1 MRSRGVIARVPAK
14 VNLQLAVG
22 PLGTDG
28 FHEVTT
34 VFQAIS
40 LFDDVTVETAAEN
53 NGISIQVTGQTSTGV
68 PSDSSNLAVKA
79 ATLMIKNYDLPSDIN
94 IKLKKEIPVAG
105 GMAGGSADAAGEIPV
120 AGGMAGGSADAAG
133 VIVGLDSLFELGLSR
148 DEMEMVGS
156 KIGADVPFSI
166 CGGVA
171 IGTGRGDQ
179 ITPALFKGSYNWV
192 LALSGQ
198 GLATP
203 SVYAE
208 CDRLREGLSIS
219 TPVVSEQLMQALRA
233 GDAKALGK
241 SLSNDLQPAACSLR
255 PALRL
260 VLDVGLDY
268 GALGGIVSGSGPT
281 VAFLVKDDEHAM
293 DLTVALSSSG
303 VISSVVRAS
312 GAVAGARIIESF

>member
-1 MRSRGVIARVPAK
+1 MRSRGVVARVPAK
-14 VNLQLAVG
+14 VNLQLSVG
-22 PLGTDG
+22 PLGSDG

-40 LFDDVTVETAAEN
+40 LFDDVTVATALE
-53 NGISIQVTGQTSTGV
+53 GEGIKISISGQTSSGV
-68 PSDSSNLAVKA
+68 PADSSNLAVKA
-79 ATLMIKNYDLPSDIN
+79 AELMIKNYDLPADLI
-94 IKLKKEIPVAG
+94 IKLKK
-105 GMAGGSADAAGEIPV
+105 EIPV

-148 DEMEMVGS
+148 DEMEIVGS
-156 KIGADVPFSI
+156 KIGSDVPFSI

-179 ITPALFKGSYNWV
+179 ITPALSKGSYNWV

-198 GLATP
+198 GLSTP
-203 SVYAE
+203 SVYQE

-219 TPVVSEQLMQALRA
+219 APLVTEPLMQALRA

-241 SLSNDLQPAACSLR
+241 ALTNELQPAACSLR

-260 VLDVGLDY
+260 VLDVGIDY

-281 VAFLVKDDEHAM
+281 VAFLVSDDEHAM
-293 DLTVALSSSG
+293 DLTVALSASG
-303 VISSVVRAS
+303 VVSSVVRAT
-312 GAVAGARIIESF
+312 GPAHGARIIESF

>member
-1 MRSRGVIARVPAK
+1 MRSRGVVARVPAK
-14 VNLQLAVG
+14 VNLQLSVG
-22 PLGTDG
+22 PLGSDG

-40 LFDDVTVETAAEN
+40 LFDDVTVATAPE
-53 NGISIQVTGQTSTGV
+53 GDGIKISITGQTSSGV
-68 PSDSSNLAVKA
+68 PADSSNLAVKA
-79 ATLMIKNYDLPSDIN
+79 AELMIKNYDLPADLI
-94 IKLKKEIPVAG
+94 IKLKK
-105 GMAGGSADAAGEIPV
+105 EIPV

-148 DEMEMVGS
+148 DEMEIVGS
-156 KIGADVPFSI
+156 KIGSDVPFSI

-179 ITPALFKGSYNWV
+179 ITPALSKGSYNWV

-198 GLATP
+198 GLSTP
-203 SVYAE
+203 SVYQE

-219 TPVVSEQLMQALRA
+219 TPLVSEPLMQALRA

-241 SLSNDLQPAACSLR
+241 ALTNELQPAACSLR

-260 VLDVGLDY
+260 VLDVGVDY

-281 VAFLVKDDEHAM
+281 VAFLVSDDEHAM
-293 DLTVALSSSG
+293 DLTVALSASG
-303 VISSVVRAS
+303 VVSSVVRAT
-312 GAVAGARIIESF
+312 GPAHGARIIESF

>member
-14 VNLQLAVG
+14 VNLQLSVG
-22 PLGTDG
+22 PLGSDG
-28 FHEVTT
+28 YHEVIT

-40 LFDDVTVETAAEN
+40 LFDDVSVATAPVG
-53 NGISIQVTGQTSTGV
+53 NGLTIDISGQTSSGV
-68 PSDSSNLAVKA
+68 PVDSSNLAIRA
-79 ATLMIKNYDLPSDIN
+79 ADLMIKTYDLPTDLV
-94 IKLKKEIPVAG
+94 IKLKK
-105 GMAGGSADAAGEIPV
+105 EIPV

-148 DEMEMVGS
+148 DEMESVGS
-156 KIGADVPFSI
+156 KIGSDVPFSI

-171 IGTGRGDQ
+171 IGSGRGDQ
-179 ITPALFKGSYNWV
+179 ITPALAKGNYFWV

-203 SVYAE
+203 SVYQE
-208 CDRLREGLSIS
+208 CDRLREGLSIA
-219 TPVVSEQLMQALRA
+219 TPQVSEPLMQALRA

-241 SLSNDLQPAACSLR
+241 SLSNDLQSAACSLR

-260 VLDVGLDY
+260 VLDVGVDY

-281 VAFLVKDDEHAM
+281 VAFLVSSDEHAM
-293 DLTVALSSSG
+293 DLTVALSASG
-303 VISSVVRAS
+303 VVSSVVRAT
-312 GAVAGARIIESF
+312 GPVPGARIIESF

>member
-22 PLGTDG
+22 PLGADG

-40 LFDDVTVETAAEN
+40 LFDDVTVATAEK
-53 NGISIQVTGQTSTGV
+53 GEGIKISITGQTSGGV
-68 PSDSSNLAVKA
+68 PADNSNLAVKA
-79 ATLMIKNYDLPSDIN
+79 AQLMIKNYDLPEDLV
-94 IKLKKEIPVAG
+94 IKLKK
-105 GMAGGSADAAGEIPV
+105 EIPV

-148 DEMEMVGS
+148 DVMESVGS
-156 KIGADVPFSI
+156 KIGSDVPFSI

-179 ITPALFKGSYNWV
+179 ITPALAKGSYNWV

-203 SVYAE
+203 SVYQE
-208 CDRLREGLSIS
+208 CDRLREGLSIAA
-219 TPVVSEQLMQALRA
+219 PVVSEPLMQALRA

-241 SLSNDLQPAACSLR
+241 ALTNELQPAACSLR

-260 VLDVGLDY
+260 VLDVGVDY

-281 VAFLVKDDEHAM
+281 VAFLVSDDDHAM

-303 VISSVVRAS
+303 VVSSVVRAS
-312 GAVAGARIIESF
+312 GPTNGARIIESF

>member
-53 NGISIQVTGQTSTGV
+53 NGISIQITGQTSTGV

-79 ATLMIKNYDLPSDIN
+79 ATLMIKNYDLPSDLN
-94 IKLKKEIPVAG
+94 IKLKK
-105 GMAGGSADAAGEIPV
+105 EIPV

-233 GDAKALGK
+233 GDAKAVGK

-281 VAFLVKDDEHAM
+281 VAFLVTDDEHAM

-303 VISSVVRAS
+303 VVSSVVRAS

>member
-1 MRSRGVIARVPAK
+1 VPAK
-14 VNLQLAVG
+14 VNLQLSVG
-22 PLGTDG
+22 PLGSDG

-34 VFQAIS
+34 VYQAIS
-40 LFDDVTVETAAEN
+40 LFDDVTVATAPDGE
-53 NGISIQVTGQTSTGV
+53 GIKISISGQTSSGV
-68 PSDSSNLAVKA
+68 PADNSNLAVKA
-79 ATLMIKNYDLPSDIN
+79 AELMIKNYDLPTDLI
-94 IKLKKEIPVAG
+94 IKLKK
-105 GMAGGSADAAGEIPV
+105 EIPV

-148 DEMEMVGS
+148 DEMEIVGS
-156 KIGADVPFSI
+156 KIGSDVPFSI

-179 ITPALFKGSYNWV
+179 ITPALAKGSYNWV

-198 GLATP
+198 GLSTP
-203 SVYAE
+203 SVYQE

-219 TPVVSEQLMQALRA
+219 SPAVSEQLMQSLRA

-241 SLSNDLQPAACSLR
+241 SLTNELQSAACSLR

-260 VLDVGLDY
+260 VLDVGVDY

-281 VAFLVKDDEHAM
+281 VAFLVSDDDHAM
-293 DLTVALSSSG
+293 DLTVALSASG
-303 VISSVVRAS
+303 VVSSVVRAT
-312 GAVAGARIIESF
+312 GPAHGARIIESF

>member
-14 VNLQLAVG
+14 INLQLAVG
-22 PLGTDG
+22 PLGADG

-40 LFDDVTVETAAEN
+40 LFDDVTVATAPEN
-53 NGISIQVTGQTSTGV
+53 NGISIQITGQTSTGV

-79 ATLMIKNYDLPSDIN
+79 ATLMIKKYDLPNDLS
-94 IKLKKEIPVAG
+94 IKLKK
-105 GMAGGSADAAGEIPV
+105 EIPV

-260 VLDVGLDY
+260 VLDVGIDY

-281 VAFLVKDDEHAM
+281 VVFLVKDDEHAM

-303 VISSVVRAS
+303 VISSVVRAT

>member
-1 MRSRGVIARVPAK
+1 MRSRGVVARVPAK
-14 VNLQLAVG
+14 VNLQLSVG
-22 PLGTDG
+22 PLGSDG

-40 LFDDVTVETAAEN
+40 LFDDVTVATAPD
-53 NGISIQVTGQTSTGV
+53 GDGIKISISGQTSSGV
-68 PSDSSNLAVKA
+68 PADNSILAVKA
-79 ATLMIKNYDLPSDIN
+79 AELMIKNYDIPTDLI
-94 IKLKKEIPVAG
+94 IKLKK
-105 GMAGGSADAAGEIPV
+105 EIPV

-148 DEMEMVGS
+148 DEMEVVGS
-156 KIGADVPFSI
+156 KIGSDVPFSI

-179 ITPALFKGSYNWV
+179 ITPALAKGNYNWV

-198 GLATP
+198 GLSTP
-203 SVYAE
+203 SVYQE

-219 TPVVSEQLMQALRA
+219 SPAVSEQLMQALRA

-241 SLSNDLQPAACSLR
+241 ALTNELQPAACSLR

-260 VLDVGLDY
+260 VLDVGVDY

-281 VAFLVKDDEHAM
+281 VAFLVSDDDHAM
-293 DLTVALSSSG
+293 DLTVALSASG
-303 VISSVVRAS
+303 VVSSVVRAT
-312 GAVAGARIIESF
+312 GPAHGARIIESF

>member
-22 PLGTDG
+22 PLGNDG

-105 GMAGGSADAAGEIPV
+105 GMAGGSADAAG
-120 AGGMAGGSADAAG
+120 
-133 VIVGLDSLFELGLSR
+133 VIVG
-148 DEMEMVGS
+148 MVGS

>member
-1 MRSRGVIARVPAK
+1 MRSRGVVARVPAK

-22 PLGTDG
+22 PLGNDG

-40 LFDDVTVETAAEN
+40 LFDDVTVATAPEN
-53 NGISIQVTGQTSTGV
+53 NGISIQITGQTSTGV
-68 PSDSSNLAVKA
+68 PSDNSNLAVKA
-79 ATLMIKNYDLPSDIN
+79 AALMIKNYDLPNDLN
-94 IKLKKEIPVAG
+94 IKLKK
-105 GMAGGSADAAGEIPV
+105 EIPV

-260 VLDVGLDY
+260 VLDVGIDY

-281 VAFLVKDDEHAM
+281 VVFLVKDDEHAM

-303 VISSVVRAS
+303 VISSVVRAT

>member
-1 MRSRGVIARVPAK
+1 MRSRGVVARVPAK
-14 VNLQLAVG
+14 VNLQLSVG
-22 PLGTDG
+22 PLGSDG
-28 FHEVTT
+28 YHEVTT

-40 LFDDVTVETAAEN
+40 LFDDVSVATAP
-53 NGISIQVTGQTSTGV
+53 NGNGLSLDISGQTSNGV
-68 PSDSSNLAVKA
+68 PADNSNLAIRA
-79 ATLMIKNYDLPSDIN
+79 AELMIKNYDLPIDLE
-94 IKLKKEIPVAG
+94 IKLKK
-105 GMAGGSADAAGEIPV
+105 EIPV

-148 DEMEMVGS
+148 DEMESVGS
-156 KIGADVPFSI
+156 KIGSDVPFSI

-171 IGTGRGDQ
+171 IGSGRGDQ
-179 ITPALFKGSYNWV
+179 ITPALAKGNYFWV

-203 SVYAE
+203 SVYQE

-219 TPVVSEQLMQALRA
+219 TPQVSEPLMQALRA

-241 SLSNDLQPAACSLR
+241 SLTNDLQSAACSLR

-260 VLDVGLDY
+260 VLDVGVDY

-281 VAFLVKDDEHAM
+281 VAFLVTDDDHAM
-293 DLTVALSSSG
+293 DLTVALSASG
-303 VISSVVRAS
+303 VVSSVVRATGPVS
-312 GAVAGARIIESF
+312 GAQIGRAHV

>member
-1 MRSRGVIARVPAK
+1 MRSRGVVARVPAK
-14 VNLQLAVG
+14 VNLQLSVG
-22 PLGTDG
+22 PLGGDG

-40 LFDDVTVETAAEN
+40 LFDDVTVATAPDGE
-53 NGISIQVTGQTSTGV
+53 GIKISISGQTSSGV
-68 PSDSSNLAVKA
+68 PADNSNLAVKA
-79 ATLMIKNYDLPSDIN
+79 AELMIKNYDLPTDLI
-94 IKLKKEIPVAG
+94 IKLKK
-105 GMAGGSADAAGEIPV
+105 EIPV

-148 DEMEMVGS
+148 DEMEIVGS
-156 KIGADVPFSI
+156 KIGSDVPFSI

-179 ITPALFKGSYNWV
+179 ITPALAKGSYNWV

-198 GLATP
+198 GLSTP
-203 SVYAE
+203 SVYQE

-219 TPVVSEQLMQALRA
+219 SPAVSEQLMQALRA

-241 SLSNDLQPAACSLR
+241 SLTNELQSAACSLR

-260 VLDVGLDY
+260 VLDVGVDY

-281 VAFLVKDDEHAM
+281 VAFLVSDDDHAM
-293 DLTVALSSSG
+293 DLTVALSASG
-303 VISSVVRAS
+303 VVSSVVRAT
-312 GAVAGARIIESF
+312 GPAHGARIIESF

>member
-1 MRSRGVIARVPAK
+1 MRSRGVTARVPAK
-14 VNLQLAVG
+14 VNLQLSVG
-22 PLGTDG
+22 PLGADG

-34 VFQAIS
+34 VFQASS
-40 LFDDVTVETAAEN
+40 LFDDVTVATADKGE
-53 NGISIQVTGQTSTGV
+53 GIKISITGQTSIGV
-68 PSDSSNLAVKA
+68 PADNSNLAVKA
-79 ATLMIKNYDLPSDIN
+79 AQAMIKNYDLPEDLV
-94 IKLKKEIPVAG
+94 IKLKK
-105 GMAGGSADAAGEIPV
+105 EIPV

-148 DEMEMVGS
+148 DVMESVGS
-156 KIGADVPFSI
+156 KIGSDVPFSI

-179 ITPALFKGSYNWV
+179 ITPALAKGSYNWV

-203 SVYAE
+203 SVYQE
-208 CDRLREGLSIS
+208 CDRLREGLSIAP
-219 TPVVSEQLMQALRA
+219 PVVSEPLMQALRA

-241 SLSNDLQPAACSLR
+241 ALTNELQPAACSLR

-260 VLDVGLDY
+260 VLDVGVDY

-281 VAFLVKDDEHAM
+281 VAFLVSDDEHAM

-303 VISSVVRAS
+303 VVSSVVRAS
-312 GAVAGARIIESF
+312 GPTNGARIIESF

>member
-1 MRSRGVIARVPAK
+1 MRSRGVVARVPAK
-14 VNLQLAVG
+14 VNLQLSVG
-22 PLGTDG
+22 PLGSDG

-40 LFDDVTVETAAEN
+40 LFDDVTVATAPD
-53 NGISIQVTGQTSTGV
+53 GDGIKISISGQTSSGV
-68 PSDSSNLAVKA
+68 PADSSNLAVKA
-79 ATLMIKNYDLPSDIN
+79 AELMIKNYDLPTDLI
-94 IKLKKEIPVAG
+94 IKLNK
-105 GMAGGSADAAGEIPV
+105 EIPV

-148 DEMEMVGS
+148 DEMEIVGS
-156 KIGADVPFSI
+156 KIGSDVPFSI

-179 ITPALFKGSYNWV
+179 ITPALSKGIYNWV

-198 GLATP
+198 GLSTP
-203 SVYAE
+203 SVYQE

-219 TPVVSEQLMQALRA
+219 APLVSEPLMQALRA

-241 SLSNDLQPAACSLR
+241 ALTNELQPAACSLR

-260 VLDVGLDY
+260 VLDVGIDY

-281 VAFLVKDDEHAM
+281 VAFLVSDDEHAM
-293 DLTVALSSSG
+293 DLTVALSASG
-303 VISSVVRAS
+303 VVSSVVRAT
-312 GAVAGARIIESF
+312 GPAHGARIIESF

>member
-1 MRSRGVIARVPAK
+1 MRSRGVTARVPAK
-14 VNLQLAVG
+14 VNLQLSVG
-22 PLGTDG
+22 PLGSDG

-40 LFDDVTVETAAEN
+40 LFDDVTVATAESN
-53 NGISIQVTGQTSTGV
+53 DGIKISISGQTSNGV
-68 PSDSSNLAVKA
+68 PVDNSNLAVKA
-79 ATLMIKNYDLPSDIN
+79 AQLMIENYDLPKDLS
-94 IKLKKEIPVAG
+94 IKLKK
-105 GMAGGSADAAGEIPV
+105 EIPV

-148 DEMEMVGS
+148 DEMESVGS
-156 KIGADVPFSI
+156 KIGSDVPFSI

-179 ITPALFKGSYNWV
+179 ITPALAKGNYNWV

-198 GLATP
+198 GLSTP
-203 SVYAE
+203 AVYQE
-208 CDRLREGLSIS
+208 CDRLREGLSIAP
-219 TPVVSEQLMQALRA
+219 PVVSEHLMQALRA

-241 SLSNDLQPAACSLR
+241 ALTNELQPAACSLR

-260 VLDVGLDY
+260 VLDVGVDY

-281 VAFLVKDDEHAM
+281 VAFLVSDDDHAM

-303 VISSVVRAS
+303 VVSSVVRAS
-312 GAVAGARIIESF
+312 GPTNGARIIESF

>member
-14 VNLQLAVG
+14 VNLQLSVG
-22 PLGTDG
+22 PLGSDG
-28 FHEVTT
+28 YHEVIT

-40 LFDDVTVETAAEN
+40 LFDDVSVATAPVG
-53 NGISIQVTGQTSTGV
+53 NGLTIDISGQTSSGV
-68 PSDSSNLAVKA
+68 PADSSNLAIRAAELMVK
-79 ATLMIKNYDLPSDIN
+79 TYDLPTDLV
-94 IKLKKEIPVAG
+94 IKLKK
-105 GMAGGSADAAGEIPV
+105 EIPV

-148 DEMEMVGS
+148 DEMESVGS
-156 KIGADVPFSI
+156 KIGSDVPFSI

-171 IGTGRGDQ
+171 IGSGRGDQ
-179 ITPALFKGSYNWV
+179 ITPALAKGNYFWV

-203 SVYAE
+203 SVYQE
-208 CDRLREGLSIS
+208 CDRLREGLSIT
-219 TPVVSEQLMQALRA
+219 TPQVSEPLMQALRA

-241 SLSNDLQPAACSLR
+241 SLSNDLQSAACSLR

-260 VLDVGLDY
+260 VLDVGVDY

-281 VAFLVKDDEHAM
+281 VAFLVSSDEHAM
-293 DLTVALSSSG
+293 DLTVALSASG
-303 VISSVVRAS
+303 VVSSVVRAT
-312 GAVAGARIIESF
+312 GPVPGARIIESF

>member
-1 MRSRGVIARVPAK
+1 MRSRGVVARVPAK
-14 VNLQLAVG
+14 VNLQLSVG
-22 PLGTDG
+22 PLGSDG

-40 LFDDVTVETAAEN
+40 LFDDVTVATAPDGDGIN
-53 NGISIQVTGQTSTGV
+53 ISISGQTSSGV
-68 PSDSSNLAVKA
+68 PTDSSNLAVKA
-79 ATLMIKNYDLPSDIN
+79 AELMIKNYNLPTDLI
-94 IKLKKEIPVAG
+94 IKLKK
-105 GMAGGSADAAGEIPV
+105 EIPV

-148 DEMEMVGS
+148 DEMEIVGS
-156 KIGADVPFSI
+156 KIGSDVPFSI

-179 ITPALFKGSYNWV
+179 ITPALSKGSYNWV

-198 GLATP
+198 GLSTP
-203 SVYAE
+203 SVYQE

-219 TPVVSEQLMQALRA
+219 APLVSEPLMQALRA

-241 SLSNDLQPAACSLR
+241 ALTNELQPAACSLR

-260 VLDVGLDY
+260 VLDVGIDY

-281 VAFLVKDDEHAM
+281 VAFLVSDDEHAM
-293 DLTVALSSSG
+293 DLTVALSASG
-303 VISSVVRAS
+303 VVSSVVRAT
-312 GAVAGARIIESF
+312 GPAHGARIIESF

>member
-79 ATLMIKNYDLPSDIN
+79 ATLMIKNYDLPNDIN
-94 IKLKKEIPVAG
+94 IKLKK
-105 GMAGGSADAAGEIPV
+105 EIPV

>member
-1 MRSRGVIARVPAK
+1 MRSRGVVARVPAK

-22 PLGTDG
+22 PLGNDG

-40 LFDDVTVETAAEN
+40 LFDDVTVATAPEN
-53 NGISIQVTGQTSTGV
+53 NGISIQITGQTSNGV

-79 ATLMIKNYDLPSDIN
+79 ATLMIKKYDLPNDLN
-94 IKLKKEIPVAG
+94 IKLKK
-105 GMAGGSADAAGEIPV
+105 EIPV

-260 VLDVGLDY
+260 VLDVGIDY

-281 VAFLVKDDEHAM
+281 VVFLVKDDEHAM

-303 VISSVVRAS
+303 VISSVVRAT